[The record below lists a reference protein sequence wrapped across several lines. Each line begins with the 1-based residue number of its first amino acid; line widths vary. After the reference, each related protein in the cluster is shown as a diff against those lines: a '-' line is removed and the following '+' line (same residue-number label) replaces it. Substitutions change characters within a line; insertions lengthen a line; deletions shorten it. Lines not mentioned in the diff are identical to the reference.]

1 MILADLSD
9 WFVLFGRTHP
19 LVIHLP
25 IGMLFI
31 AVFFET
37 LDWWRSETT
46 FSGALYWVW
55 LFVSAT
61 ALIACIAGF
70 VLVSEGAYEQDVVDV
85 HQWLGVSV
93 ALVSVF
99 MSVCHVRGLLV
110 PRHRTIVSM
119 LALALVALTGH
130 FGGTLTHGADF
141 FGTAVKAV
149 FGIENSEALE
159 APPKRTISNPAQ
171 AVVYPDLIQPIMEQ
185 KCYSCHSSK
194 KQKGKLRVDSY
205 PLMLRGG
212 KNGTSLVAGN
222 PEESELYKRLV
233 LPKGDKLHMPPKGK
247 SQLTKAEIDLI
258 HWWIRDGRAS
268 ETVKVAEV
276 VQTDAIAAVLA
287 HLTGVAATDSVVQF
301 NELPDEQPGDL
312 QESELAPLR
321 QAGLI
326 VSRFSPGSP
335 FVTINCVN
343 VPDFDDSQVDLLL
356 SIANHVVWL
365 KIGSTRITD
374 RGLQRLD
381 KLTNLTRLSM
391 EHTAIT
397 DEGLTVLTSFKHL
410 VYLNLVGTQVTDK
423 GLSPITKLELLRS
436 VYFWRS
442 KVTANGVS
450 AVKASLPY
458 TDVNLGEAF

>member
-31 AVFFET
+31 AAFFET
-37 LDWWRSETT
+37 LDWWRNENI

-55 LFVSAT
+55 LFTSVT
-61 ALIACIAGF
+61 ASIACIAGF

-93 ALVSVF
+93 ALVSIF
-99 MSVCHVRGLLV
+99 MSVCYMRGLLV
-110 PRHRTIVSM
+110 SWHRAIVS
-119 LALALVALTGH
+119 LLVLVLVALTGH

-141 FGTAVKAV
+141 FGTAVNAA
-149 FGIENSEALE
+149 FGFENSEAME

-171 AVVYPDLIQPIMEQ
+171 VVVYPDLIQPILEQ

-205 PLMLRGG
+205 SYMLKGG
-212 KNGTSLVAGN
+212 KNDTSLVAGR
-222 PEESELYKRLV
+222 PEESELYERLV
-233 LPKGDKLHMPPKGK
+233 LPKGNKQHMPPKGK
-247 SQLTKAEIDLI
+247 SQLTKPEIDLI
-258 HWWIRDGRAS
+258 HWWIREGRAS

-276 VQTDAIAAVLA
+276 VQSDTIAAVLA
-287 HLTGVAATDSVVQF
+287 HFTGVTATDSVVQF
-301 NELPDEQPGDL
+301 NELPDGQPGDL
-312 QESELAPLR
+312 QESQLSPLR

-335 FVTINCVN
+335 FVTVNCVN
-343 VPDFDDSQVDLLL
+343 VPGFDDSQVDLLL
-356 SIANHVVWL
+356 SIADHVVWL
-365 KIGSTRITD
+365 KLGSTRITD
-374 RGLQRLD
+374 KGLQRLD
-381 KLTNLTRLSM
+381 KLTNLTRLSL

-397 DEGLTVLTSFKHL
+397 DEGLAVLGSFKHL
-410 VYLNLVGTQVTDK
+410 VYLNLVGTRVTDR
-423 GLSPITKLELLRS
+423 GLPPITKLERLRS
-436 VYFWRS
+436 VYFWKS
-442 KVTANGVS
+442 KVTANGAN
-450 AVKASLPY
+450 AVKARLPH